1 MRIPAVIDLR
11 QYTMVPGRRDELI
24 ELFDDHFVDGQ
35 EAVGIHVLGQ
45 FRDLDDPDM
54 FVWLRGYDS
63 MPDRAEGLA
72 RFYYGPMWQAHREH
86 ANAMMIDSGNALLL
100 EPLEP
105 TTSWPDGDGDHG
117 SRAPAGL
124 VAIKVAY
131 LDGEL
136 TATDDDLARRAA
148 GVLSEAGAEVVGPF
162 RTHVAANNF
171 PLLPLRDERVLV
183 WVMRFADEHA
193 YNCIHERLGASSAWA
208 SIEGFLAW
216 RGSGSRTQHLRLRP
230 TGRSR
235 LR

>member
-1 MRIPAVIDLR
+1 MRVPAVIDLR
-11 QYTMVPGRRDELI
+11 QYALVPGRRDELI
-24 ELFDDHFVDGQ
+24 QLFDDHFVDGQ

-45 FRDLDDPDM
+45 FRDLDDPDQ

-63 MPDRAEGLA
+63 MPARAEGLA
-72 RFYYGPMWQAHREH
+72 RFYYGPVWQAHREH
-86 ANAMMIDSGNALLL
+86 ANAMMIDTDNALLL

-105 TTSWPDGDGDHG
+105 SSAWPDGQVGQG
-117 SRAPAGL
+117 SRSSEGI

-131 LDGEL
+131 VDGEL
-136 TATDDDLARRAA
+136 TATDDDLALRAA

-193 YNCIHERLGASSAWA
+193 YHRAHERLGASSAWA
-208 SIEGFLAW
+208 SIEGFLTW
-216 RGSGSRTQHLRLRP
+216 RGSGARTQHLRLRP